1 MHLSKLHSSLI
12 MVAPRRTRRPCWYN
26 ILTSALK
33 RYCCSSFTSPM
44 PKIHVQ
50 FFLKVWLAFTLCTV
64 IRVTVLL
71 IFKDFWQ
78 KINPVAKGKE
88 IAVKFTFANSPHS
101 MPAVDHRYRYIYL
114 LQIEAT
120 GRAWHRLI
128 RPTAA
133 WVCLI
138 AKYCSRHLLE
148 VVNIYFKD
156 DSNWN
161 FVHNEPGKLSSTTC
175 FPFKREIVMT
185 DCKKK
190 NVYCVLEWLT
200 QIYIFD
206 ITCDVNIPRCWHD

>member
-1 MHLSKLHSSLI
+1 MCSPRQLMHLSKLHSSLI

-101 MPAVDHRYRYIYL
+101 MPAVDHRYISITNRGNGSSLAQTHPPYSSMSLSNCQVLLTSFAWSCKYL
-114 LQIEAT
+114 
-120 GRAWHRLI
+120 
-128 RPTAA
+128 
-133 WVCLI
+133 
-138 AKYCSRHLLE
+138 
-148 VVNIYFKD
+148 F
-156 DSNWN
+156 
-161 FVHNEPGKLSSTTC
+161 
-175 FPFKREIVMT
+175 
-185 DCKKK
+185 
-190 NVYCVLEWLT
+190 
-200 QIYIFD
+200 
-206 ITCDVNIPRCWHD
+206 